1 MPARDGG
8 GGTRTPKGFRPPHF
22 ECGALPIRLR
32 LRTNRVDRL
41 WEGKA
46 KLQPFSIGAPGFE
59 PGTSATRTQRSTGLS
74 HAPKVGLPPA
84 DGDARQLA
92 ASPAIQ
98 QGAAPWARHRA
109 RWDSQPRAAPSRP
122 EGEPEDAQRRKAQP
136 WVRTPP
142 PPGRAPLASGRGGI
156 RTHVG
161 VSPHDFQSCALSHS
175 ATRPNNSR
183 PRPLRARKGPP
194 ERKPWSGPQTEA
206 VSATVGRGVTTGTN
220 SLHPPEVQWDS
231 QPRSGAS
238 RPDGE
243 PRTRSAARLNRGFE
257 SHPSPR
263 RAPLA
268 SGGGGIR
275 THETLSGQRL
285 SRAPP

>member
-109 RWDSQPRAAPSRP
+109 RWDSQPRPAPSRP
-122 EGEPEDAQRRKAQP
+122 EGEPEDAKRRKAQP

-194 ERKPWSGPQTEA
+194 ERKTLERTTNRSRVRHRGKGSHYRHEFPPPTGSAVGFAAEVRRQPARRRAEDAKRRKAQPW
-206 VSATVGRGVTTGTN
+206 VRI
-220 SLHPPEVQWDS
+220 L
-231 QPRSGAS
+231 
-238 RPDGE
+238 
-243 PRTRSAARLNRGFE
+243 
-257 SHPSPR
+257 PSPR